1 MQARHKCLMLWARQA
16 MLDSSEPRR
25 PVTPEHRWG
34 IEPQNQVEPYYYR
47 RPRRQGYL
55 TRRDL
60 TR

>member
-55 TRRDL
+55 
-60 TR
+60 